1 MEPILLKDI
10 REVLEGELICGTED
24 WHIKNAIV
32 YNRHPLEEPYTL
44 IFLNK
49 KESIYWGHFAQM
61 APCVV
66 VTDKPIEDI
75 RHLLNKT
82 TVIRVKSMIQSY
94 WTFIHYYRSLFKIPV
109 TAITGTCGKT
119 TVKEMIKHILSKSY
133 TVQASESSKNEPRRS
148 FHYLLGINRQTD
160 MAVFETGLGNIGNI
174 KHQCL
179 IYQPTIGIITTIG
192 AHHLDGCKTLEGY
205 IQAKGEMIE
214 GVAKNGTLI
223 LNADDENIK
232 KLSLDSFEGR
242 VVYFSVGSPSEFQ
255 AVHVSYAKNG
265 MTFDLVYNEKTYP
278 VFIPGYGEH
287 QVYNALAAI
296 AAVHQM
302 GIGIDEAL
310 ERLASF
316 QNMERHLEVSAG
328 MNGCTIIDDTWTIN
342 PTSVEAALKVVDELG
357 KGKKTI
363 VILGDINRLG
373 DYEKEYHQKVGNM
386 VAERTFDTLIT
397 IGEKA
402 KEIGRQA
409 LQDGFK
415 GNVHQFQTVEGIL
428 EIVKDKVDEHTLLLI
443 KGPMKSRSMIALA
456 QQLKML

>member
-10 REVLEGELICGTED
+10 RTVLEGELISGLED
-24 WHIKNAIV
+24 WHVKNAIV
-32 YNRHPLEEPYTL
+32 NNRHALEESHTL

-49 KESIYWGHFAQM
+49 RESIQWNKLEKM

-66 VTDKPIEDI
+66 VTDKPAEEM

-82 TVIRVKSMIQSY
+82 TVIRVKSVIQAY
-94 WTFIHYYRSLFKIPV
+94 WAFIHYYRSLFTIPIV
-109 TAITGTCGKT
+109 AITGTCGKT
-119 TVKEMIKHILSKSY
+119 TVKEMIKHIGSKSY
-133 TVQASESSKNEPRRS
+133 QVQASESSKNEPRRS
-148 FHYLLGINRQTD
+148 FHYLLGINGQTD

-205 IQAKGEMIE
+205 IQAKGEIIE
-214 GVAKNGTLI
+214 GIAEDGSLI

-232 KLSLDSFEGR
+232 KLSLDSFKGT
-242 VVYFSVGSPSEFQ
+242 VIYFSVTNPSDFQ
-255 AVHVSYAKNG
+255 AAHVRYAKNG
-265 MTFDLVYNEKTYP
+265 MKFDLIHNGKTYP

-296 AAVHQM
+296 AAAFKM
-302 GIGIDEAL
+302 GIEISEAA

-316 QNMERHLEVSAG
+316 QNMERHLEMSAG
-328 MNGCTIIDDTWTIN
+328 LNGSTIIDDTWTIN

-357 KGKKTI
+357 KDKKTI
-363 VILGDINRLG
+363 LLLGDINRLG
-373 DYEKEYHQKVGNM
+373 DYEKEYHQKVGSM
-386 VAERTFDTLIT
+386 VAQRAYNTLVT

-409 LQDGFK
+409 LEDGFV
-415 GNVHQFQTVEGIL
+415 GNVHQFETVEGVL
-428 EIVKDKVDEHTLLLI
+428 EMLKDKIDERTLLLI
-443 KGPMKSRSMIALA
+443 KGPMKSRSMIELA
-456 QQLKML
+456 QQLKTL